1 MHKRLHAAIALVDLR
16 PGRDCLAFLDLLQ
29 QLPMQRVLVDPVRD
43 DRRCGG
49 GCRIFY
55 NNRRWSSDC
64 RRRYHTAR
72 AAVEGGFGLLP
83 TDWFLLEARE
93 VLLGSL
99 FCHGGIGEGG
109 GGFLDLGFVDH
120 DLEVAAV
127 RYGGARADGGRGATW
142 GGLRG
147 GGWFLRGGLIGDL
160 GDDRGWGVG
169 AVDGDVVGVSMG
181 FKVQVGGE
189 RFAAPVALVDAVF
202 RVHFDDVVFEPGWEG
217 VRSKADVALV
227 ALGGVSFEEVL
238 LAFALLGEGFGALAA
253 AIEDL
258 GVVLHVPFVVVLV
271 LEAGFAVF
279 AHVRPIV
286 DASRGDDRPDRAALV
301 HVDFLFWEVLD
312 RGALDLGLIVV
323 PLGNVIRRVHVAL
336 GRRVDRVRVRSVGVV
351 NLVTFR
357 RLDRG
362 GTTLGFAVP
371 GDVNLLLLGR
381 VRNGAYIVAG
391 RRLNV
396 LRRHGSVRVLNR
408 LLFHN
413 LLLLLLLLSFV
424 VFRLLLVLFNLGRL
438 VNRQRNVV
446 PVVDVLLTLGGLL
459 LFNLLLFLGQ
469 RLLMKLL
476 AMVVLGRLNL
486 VVLDLE
492 DFVVFDALPPKVV
505 VLFQFAPTADADRR
519 GEIRRVLYLQKRRRL
534 YKTALHTSTQH
545 RFQPV
550 SWSAPQSSA
559 AAPRPACPW
568 CRTRAEVAC
577 WRFPRPNTAGT
588 CSC

>member
-16 PGRDCLAFLDLLQ
+16 PGRNRLTFLNLLQ
-29 QLPMQRVLVDPVRD
+29 QLPVQRVLVDPVRD
-43 DRRCGG
+43 DRRSCRC
-49 GCRIFY
+49 GCRIFHDY
-55 NNRRWSSDC
+55 RRWSSDC

-99 FCHGGIGEGG
+99 FCNRGGFGE

-181 FKVQVGGE
+181 FKVQVGCE

-217 VRSKADVALV
+217 VGSKADVALV

-253 AIEDL
+253 AVEDL
-258 GVVLHVPFVVVLV
+258 GVVLHVSLVVVLV

-286 DASRGDDRPDRAALV
+286 DASRGDDRPDGAALV
-301 HVDFLFWEVLD
+301 HVDFLFGEVLD

-323 PLGNVIRRVHVAL
+323 PLGNVIGRVHVAL

-351 NLVTFR
+351 NLVTFG

-362 GTTLGFAVP
+362 GTTFGFAVP
-371 GDVNLLLLGR
+371 GDVDLLLLGR
-381 VRNGAYIVAG
+381 VRNGSYIVAG
-391 RRLNV
+391 RCFHV

-413 LLLLLLLLSFV
+413 LLLLLLLLLSLV
-424 VFRLLLVLFNLGRL
+424 LFRLLLVLFDLGRL
-438 VNRQRNVV
+438 VDRQRNVV

-469 RLLMKLL
+469 RLLMELL

-505 VLFQFAPTADADRR
+505 VLFQLAPTADADRR

-534 YKTALHTSTQH
+534 FKTH
-545 RFQPV
+545 F
-550 SWSAPQSSA
+550 
-559 AAPRPACPW
+559 
-568 CRTRAEVAC
+568 
-577 WRFPRPNTAGT
+577 
-588 CSC
+588 